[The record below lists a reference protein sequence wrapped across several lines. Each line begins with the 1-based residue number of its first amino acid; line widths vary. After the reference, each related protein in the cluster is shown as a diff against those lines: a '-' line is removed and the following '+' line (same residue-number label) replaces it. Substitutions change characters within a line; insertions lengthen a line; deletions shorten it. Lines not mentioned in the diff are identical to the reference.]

1 MHAGQA
7 PYLQGFMHAGKT
19 LYVQGFMHAG
29 KTVCLQGFMHAGQ
42 GLYQLCCFLSLKFV
56 LQRDK

>member
-1 MHAGQA
+1 MHAGQV
-7 PYLQGFMHAGKT
+7 PYL
-19 LYVQGFMHAG
+19 QGFMHAG

-42 GLYQLCCFLSLKFV
+42 SLYQLCCFFSLQFV